1 MKKQYLALS
10 LLTPVLCSALTV
22 EARTPKENKVTNR
35 EQPNVII
42 ILADDLGYGDLECY
56 GAKNVQ
62 TPNVNRLAGEGIR
75 FTNAHTI
82 AATSTPSRYSLL
94 TGESYRPSAK
104 ADKNDSLNDE
114 EWRDELGSCTV
125 DIAAGV
131 RFWKGIVSC
140 KFPVQRKEPWRI
152 HDNVGY
158 CTPIAH
164 LYYQPEGS
172 SEWKLLRCDTEY
184 LFNRNYPGSESAKM
198 DEAFNYLYVIPK
210 SW

>member
-75 FTNAHTI
+75 FTNAHM
-82 AATSTPSRYSLL
+82 
-94 TGESYRPSAK
+94 E
-104 ADKNDSLNDE
+104 
-114 EWRDELGSCTV
+114 
-125 DIAAGV
+125 
-131 RFWKGIVSC
+131 
-140 KFPVQRKEPWRI
+140 
-152 HDNVGY
+152 
-158 CTPIAH
+158 
-164 LYYQPEGS
+164 
-172 SEWKLLRCDTEY
+172 
-184 LFNRNYPGSESAKM
+184 PGSN
-198 DEAFNYLYVIPK
+198 AFTRIPRFP
-210 SW
+210 SSTAFSEV